1 MPDPS
6 LRPRRS
12 RNDVAMAA
20 GVFSLIPWGVITEAI
35 GGLSVTF
42 RFLGAL
48 AFALVASIVT
58 PIAVAAVSRGKA
70 QT

>member
-12 RNDVAMAA
+12 RNDIAMAA
-20 GVFSLIPWGVITEAI
+20 GFFSFIVWGVITEAI
-35 GGLSVTF
+35 GGLSVIF

-58 PIAVAAVSRGKA
+58 PIVVAAVSRDKA